1 VPEMRT
7 WKKVMLV
14 LPLVIFIICLF
25 WVTDYLNRYDKE
37 YYDTVFDEQIDRVN
51 HVVEAVDSL
60 KSAGVNYQYGS
71 EIYNTL
77 VLHEMERMNSEPGI
91 SACVIT
97 LGFDYI
103 TPEGTNPD
111 LEKLFEIGNTE
122 KSKLLDEMQKSAT
135 GEITVESDE
144 TPMKIY
150 WREMPT
156 INPGYYVVV
165 GVDNHQIL
173 RNVNVM
179 PLKIFTFII
188 SIVTL
193 VSIYDSL
200 FLRMKHEGAEK

>member
-1 VPEMRT
+1 MKT
-7 WKKVMLV
+7 WRKVGLV

-25 WVTDYLNRYDKE
+25 WVTSYLNKYDAE
-37 YYDTVFDEQIDRVN
+37 YYDTIFNEQIDRVN
-51 HVVEAVDSL
+51 HVVEGVDSL
-60 KSAGVNYQYGS
+60 KSVGVNYQYNS

-77 VLHEMERMNSEPGI
+77 VSHEMERMNLEKGI

-103 TPEGTNPD
+103 TPDETNPD
-111 LEKLFEIGNTE
+111 LEKLFEIDNGE
-122 KSKLLDEMQKSAT
+122 KDKLLNEMQKSAT
-135 GEITVESDE
+135 GTITVESDGI
-144 TPMKIY
+144 PMEIY

-165 GVDNHQIL
+165 GVDNNQII
-173 RNVNVM
+173 RNVDVA

-200 FLRMKHEGAEK
+200 FLRMKHERAEK

>member
-1 VPEMRT
+1 MKT
-7 WKKVMLV
+7 WKKVGLV

-25 WVTDYLNRYDKE
+25 WVTNYLKKYDKE
-37 YYDTVFDEQIDRVN
+37 YYDTIFNEQIDRVN

-60 KSAGVNYQYGS
+60 KSVGVNYQQDS

-77 VLHEMERMNSEPGI
+77 VLHEMERMNLEPGI
-91 SACVIT
+91 SACVVT

-103 TPEGTNPD
+103 TPDETNPD
-111 LEKLFEIGNTE
+111 LEKLFEIDDGE

-135 GEITVESDE
+135 GTITVERDGI
-144 TPMKIY
+144 PMKIY

-165 GVDNHQIL
+165 GVDNSQIV
-173 RNVNVM
+173 RNVNVL
-179 PLKIFTFII
+179 PLEIFTFII
-188 SIVTL
+188 SIVAL

-200 FLRMKHEGAEK
+200 FMRIKHERAEK